1 MNLNLLKSVKGILG
15 AVAPT
20 IGTALGGPMGGMAAK
35 MVAEALGVD
44 NDPKK
49 IEKAI
54 QAATP
59 EQLAELKQIDAD
71 FDIKMKEL
79 DVDLFALETADIQSA
94 RGMFSKDW
102 TARIIGI
109 TVVGGFMGYIFL
121 VTIQPPEQNSEALIN
136 LVLGYLGGL
145 ASAIISF
152 YFGASNTSNKDQQM
166 VIQTTNL
173 YKALELK
180 YEAQEAEAKANL
192 EIYFKNSAGIG
203 EHPDVVEAMDQQI
216 DKLSQAQ
223 DKLNALKELTL

>member
-1 MNLNLLKSVKGILG
+1 MEMNLNLLKSVKGIIG

-35 MVAEALGVD
+35 MVSEVLGVD

-49 IEKAI
+49 IEQAI

-59 EQLAELKQIDAD
+59 EQLAELKKIDKD

-79 DVDLFALETADIQSA
+79 DVDLYALETKDIQDA
-94 RGMFSKDW
+94 RGKFSKDW
-102 TARIIGI
+102 TARIIGV

-121 VTIQPPEQNSEALIN
+121 VTLQPPEQNSEALIN

-152 YFGASNTSNKDQQM
+152 YFGASNTNKKD
-166 VIQTTNL
+166 
-173 YKALELK
+173 
-180 YEAQEAEAKANL
+180 
-192 EIYFKNSAGIG
+192 
-203 EHPDVVEAMDQQI
+203 D
-216 DKLSQAQ
+216 
-223 DKLNALKELTL
+223 